1 MVDASP
7 AIEDRGFFNWLI
19 VVSLSNPSVVRFL
32 VRVFASREDGGEG
45 VGGGEDFWR
54 EVEDALE
61 GAAARG
67 GFAGGFGLGRGGA
80 GEVFVPELHVVV
92 EVVVVATPAG
102 GDALGFVEPG
112 DEVEAVHSGEAGL
125 GLGEVLLAA
134 GEQRMPDDGEPE
146 RDRYV
151 VASKDEV

>member
-1 MVDASP
+1 MFVP
-7 AIEDRGFFNWLI
+7 CEN
-19 VVSLSNPSVVRFL
+19 
-32 VRVFASREDGGEG
+32 GGEG

-61 GAAARG
+61 GAAALG
-67 GFAGGFGLGRGGA
+67 GFAGGFGLGGGGA
-80 GEVFVPELHVVV
+80 GEVLVPELHVVV

>member
-1 MVDASP
+1 MFVP
-7 AIEDRGFFNWLI
+7 LEN
-19 VVSLSNPSVVRFL
+19 
-32 VRVFASREDGGEG
+32 GGER
-45 VGGGEDFWR
+45 VGGGEDFWW
-54 EVEDALE
+54 EIEDALE
-61 GAAARG
+61 GAAAFG

-102 GDALGFVEPG
+102 GDALGFGEPG

>member
-61 GAAARG
+61 GAAALG
-67 GFAGGFGLGRGGA
+67 GFAGGFGLGGGGA
-80 GEVFVPELHVVV
+80 GEVFVPALHVVV
-92 EVVVVATPAG
+92 EAVVVAAPAG
-102 GDALGFVEPG
+102 GGALGFG
-112 DEVEAVHSGEAGL
+112 FGEGL
-125 GLGEVLLAA
+125 LHA